1 MKTIPILM
9 PQMGQSVAEGT
20 IVRWLKKVG
29 DVVKADEVLM
39 EVESDKITV
48 EVESPAAGRLAS
60 CLKGEGARAAVGE
73 VVAMIEPEGVAASA
87 PSAPAAEPPR
97 ETRANRPHAGGD
109 MEQMMVSA
117 ITDEDE
123 VGAQGRLPELT
134 RDWLSPF
141 VLRLAMLNN
150 VSLKE
155 LQEVRG
161 SGRQGRITKNDLLTY
176 LARRP
181 VGAASLA
188 EATGNPRPTPRDVQ
202 EMGQVVPMT
211 SIRRTIADHMVQS
224 IHTSAHV
231 TMVHMVDMTHIVEL
245 RERVKNAFEQRHGV
259 KMTYTAVMIYVTA
272 RVLKEFPTVNA
283 SVFGDNLVLRNEVNI
298 GCAVALPDES
308 LVVPVV
314 KRADQKSFAQIAQ
327 ELDRLIKLARAKQL
341 TRADVEGGTFSLSNF
356 GAFGS
361 IIGTPI
367 IYQPQ
372 VAILGMGAIVKVPT
386 VVDDKV
392 AIGDRL
398 YLSFSFDHRVIDGA
412 MGGRFLNAI
421 QTRTE
426 ALTEEDLGVEKL

>member
-20 IVRWLKKVG
+20 IVKWRKQAG
-29 DVVKADEVLM
+29 EAIAADEVLM

-48 EVESPAAGRLAS
+48 EVESPAAGVLS
-60 CLKGEGARAAVGE
+60 SILKAEGARAAVGE
-73 VVAMIEPEGVAASA
+73 VVAMLEVTGAAGESA
-87 PSAPAAEPPR
+87 DASAEPPK
-97 ETRANRPHAGGD
+97 ETRAHRPHAGGD
-109 MEQMMVSA
+109 AEQMMVSVMGED
-117 ITDEDE
+117 DEGG
-123 VGAQGRLPELT
+123 VATRLPELT

-155 LQEVRG
+155 LQDIRG

-181 VGAASLA
+181 VGATSLA
-188 EATGNPRPTPRDVQ
+188 EATGKPKPGPRDV
-202 EMGQVVPMT
+202 EKLGQVIPMT

-231 TMVHMVDMTHIVEL
+231 TMVHMVDMTQIVRL
-245 RERVKNAFEQRHGV
+245 RDRVKASFEKRYGA

-272 RVLKEFPTVNA
+272 RVLKEFPTINA
-283 SVFGDNLVLRNEVNI
+283 SVFGDNIILRNEINI
-298 GCAVALPDES
+298 GCAVALQDES

-314 KRADQKSFAQIAQ
+314 KNADKRSFPEIAQ
-327 ELDRLIKLARAKQL
+327 ELERLIKLARGKQL
-341 TRADVEGGTFSLSNF
+341 KREDVEGGTFSLSNF

-372 VAILGMGAIVKVPT
+372 VAILGMGAIVKTPT
-386 VVDDKV
+386 VVGDQV
-392 AIGDRL
+392 AIRDQL
-398 YLSFSFDHRVIDGA
+398 HLSFSFDHRVIDGA
-412 MGGRFLNAI
+412 QGGRFLNAI
-421 QTRTE
+421 QNRTE
-426 ALTEEDLGVEKL
+426 ALTEKDLGIEHL

>member
-1 MKTIPILM
+1 M

-20 IVRWLKKVG
+20 IVKWRKQVG
-29 DVVKADEVLM
+29 ESVAADEVLM

-48 EVESPAAGRLAS
+48 EVESPAAGRLGTIM
-60 CLKGEGARAAVGE
+60 KGEGARASVGE
-73 VVAMIEPEGVAASA
+73 VIAVLETEAGAEGGAATESV
-87 PSAPAAEPPR
+87 EPPK
-97 ETRANRPHAGGD
+97 ETRANRPHAGADGD
-109 MEQMMVSA
+109 QMLVSVMG
-117 ITDEDE
+117 EDDAL
-123 VGAQGRLPELT
+123 GTGMRLPELT

-155 LQEVRG
+155 LQEIRG

-181 VGAASLA
+181 VGATSLA
-188 EATGNPRPTPRDVQ
+188 QATGKPKPGPRDV
-202 EMGQVVPMT
+202 ETLGQVVPMT

-231 TMVHMVDMTHIVEL
+231 TMVHAVDVTHIVAL
-245 RERVKNAFEQRHGV
+245 RDRVKRSFEQKYGV
-259 KMTYTAVMIYVTA
+259 KMTYTGVLIYVTA
-272 RVLKEFPTVNA
+272 RVLKEYPTINA

-298 GCAVALPDES
+298 GFAVALQDES
-308 LVVPVV
+308 LVVPVIKNAD
-314 KRADQKSFAQIAQ
+314 KRSFPEIAQ
-327 ELDRLIKLARAKQL
+327 ELDRLIQVARSKQL
-341 TRADVEGGTFSLSNF
+341 KREDVEGGTFSLSNF

-361 IIGTPI
+361 LIGTPI

-372 VAILGMGAIVKVPT
+372 VAILGMGAVFKAPA
-386 VVDDKV
+386 VVDDTICV
-392 AIGDRL
+392 RDQL

-412 MGGRFLNAI
+412 QGGRFLNAI

-426 ALTEEDLGVEKL
+426 SLTEKDLGVEKL